1 MDADCGFTSWEL
13 LLWGTGGTVALE
25 SVENILLLG
34 QLQVSYVGGVLLA
47 RVVQLAAL
55 TQSLV
60 VDRQSYSL
68 HVHELV
74 VRDSRL
80 VEEVK
85 MGELTKLISEN
96 TAVKTLMGLCVSACV
111 FLAWPSAGS
120 GRSVWWCPAAA
131 WARWPLCA
139 PGPAAEWWRLR
150 CTSGRW
156 PPPHPPVHRCKVW
169 I

>member
-1 MDADCGFTSWEL
+1 M
-13 LLWGTGGTVALE
+13 
-25 SVENILLLG
+25 
-34 QLQVSYVGGVLLA
+34 GGVLLA

-85 MGELTKLISEN
+85 MGELIKLISEN
-96 TAVKTLMGLCVSACV
+96 TADESLMGLYVSACV
-111 FLAWPSAGS
+111 FLA
-120 GRSVWWCPAAA
+120 
-131 WARWPLCA
+131 
-139 PGPAAEWWRLR
+139 
-150 CTSGRW
+150 
-156 PPPHPPVHRCKVW
+156 
-169 I
+169 